1 MSVPV
6 GVLIDPVGPN
16 QAGLV
21 TEILAEAF
29 CADPV
34 MEWISHDPAY
44 PKWMWLLLVPL
55 LLSYG
60 EVYVTRDGLGTA
72 LWLPPGVS
80 RDMLPNLNGL
90 LSSLG
95 RFGLG
100 AMFRLFQFMSM
111 LERHHPTESHYYL
124 FALGVR
130 ASARGRGIGS
140 ALLSHMLTECDRRG
154 VGAYVESSD
163 QRNLT
168 LYERHGFE
176 VQRKVTLPRRGPAL
190 WLMYRRPHPAP
201 QPGPTTA

>member
-1 MSVPV
+1 MSVPAE
-6 GVLIDPVGPN
+6 VLIKPVGPN

-34 MEWISHDPAY
+34 MEWISRDPVY
-44 PKWMWLLLVPL
+44 PKWVWLLLVPL
-55 LLSYG
+55 LLSHG
-60 EVYVTRDGLGTA
+60 EVYVTGDGLGTA

-90 LSSLG
+90 LRSLG
-95 RFGLG
+95 RFGPG
-100 AMFRLFQFMSM
+100 AMFRLFQFMSL
-111 LERHHPTESHYYL
+111 LEKHHPKESHYYL

-140 ALLSHMLTECDRRG
+140 ALLEHMLAKADRRG
-154 VGAYVESSD
+154 VGAYVESSN

-168 LYERHGFE
+168 LYEHHGFE
-176 VQRKVTLPRRGPAL
+176 VQHKITLPRNGPKL
-190 WLMYRRPHPAP
+190 WLLYRRPHPAQ